1 MTGKK
6 VTEKFLIEFDKQAK
20 KHKLSQNKLAI
31 EIGYKSGGANITN
44 MRNGPTEVQIENLIA
59 FANKFGYELN
69 FFLDVTPE
77 GTTKT
82 QEHSDEPQKAVNT
95 EVMQL
100 INNQLNTLESATKT
114 LEQLFNTGLKFT
126 EVQQN
131 SIDMVKNLINN

>member
-6 VTEKFLIEFDKQAK
+6 VTEKFLVEFDKQAK

-69 FFLDVTPE
+69 FFLEDAPE
-77 GTTKT
+77 GNTKA
-82 QEHSDEPQKAVNT
+82 QEQSNEPKKAVNT

-100 INNQLNTLESATKT
+100 INNQLSTLESATKT

-126 EVQQN
+126 EVQQS